1 MTAARIEH
9 FDLFAGIGGFARAM
23 ELAEFRVTKR
33 FFSEIDEYAGEI
45 YRRHYPAA
53 SELGDITKIKWEEF
67 INDNTKIITGGFP
80 CQDISIAGYGVGIHG
95 SRSGLW
101 YEMHKGI
108 SILRPAFVVIENVSA
123 LTFRGLDELLV
134 SLAEIGYDAEW
145 YNIRAS
151 DVGAPHRRER
161 IYIIAYPQSKDEHQR
176 DLSDADGKHVAR
188 MEQGDEEREDKKQTR
203 FYDRA
208 RSLRL
213 RKSWAPEPSMGRVA
227 DGVPRRVDRIKA
239 LGNAIVPDT
248 AAVIFQ
254 MLKKCELFI

>member
-1 MTAARIEH
+1 
-9 FDLFAGIGGFARAM
+9 M

-33 FFSEIDEYAGEI
+33 FFSEIDEYAAEI

-80 CQDISIAGYGVGIHG
+80 CQDISVAGHGVGIHG
-95 SRSGLW
+95 ARSGLW

-145 YNIRAS
+145 YNIRAA

-161 IYIIAYPQSKDEHQR
+161 IYIIAYPQSKDEYQR
-176 DLSDADGKHVAR
+176 NLSDADGGYVGR
-188 MEQGDEEREDKKQTR
+188 VEQGEEERERKNDSR
-203 FYDRA
+203 CSDRA
-208 RSLRL
+208 SSVRL
-213 RKSWAPEPSMGRVA
+213 RDFWSTEPAVGRVV
-227 DGVPRRVDRIKA
+227 DGVYRRMDRNKA